1 MRRRRQDEATAPRG
15 LLGNFGLFHDVS
27 FYMIFRRFLPILAV
41 FALVSCRAGRNYI
54 DPIAP
59 RWVGPVP
66 MVPTVATDTLRV
78 VSFNIQYA
86 RHIDSALAVLNE
98 PALRGAD
105 ILLLQE
111 MDAIGTQRIAAALGM
126 GYVYYAAISARRT
139 QRDFG
144 NAILSRWPI
153 EDDDKLI
160 LPHPA
165 QFDGSRRIA
174 VAATIRAGARRV
186 RVYSTHFGTIA
197 DIGPDRRRDQLDAIL
212 RDAKTF
218 DQVIIG
224 GDMNSGSVGEHATAA
239 GYAWPTP
246 TLRTAPFGMHYDHFF
261 LRGLRLTGPDAVGVI
276 EDVRG
281 SSDHRPIWA
290 QIVTGPSIG

>member
-1 MRRRRQDEATAPRG
+1 MTRR
-15 LLGNFGLFHDVS
+15 L
-27 FYMIFRRFLPILAV
+27 FLPFLAV
-41 FALVSCRAGRNYI
+41 LSLVSCRAGRNYV
-54 DPIAP
+54 DPVAP
-59 RWVGPVP
+59 RWVGAVP
-66 MVPTVATDTLRV
+66 SSPAAATDTLRV

-86 RHIDSALAVLNE
+86 RHIDSALAVLDDS
-98 PALRGAD
+98 ALRGAD
-105 ILLLQE
+105 IVLLQE
-111 MDAIGTQRIAAALGM
+111 MDAAGTQRIAAALGM
-126 GYVYYAAISARRT
+126 GYVYYAAINASRT

-165 QFDGSRRIA
+165 QFDGSQRIA
-174 VAATIRAGARRV
+174 AAATIRVGTRRV

-197 DIGPDRRRDQLDAIL
+197 DIGPGRRRGQLDAII
-212 RDAKTF
+212 RDASKY

-224 GDMNSGSVGEHATAA
+224 GDMNSGSVGEHAAAA
-239 GYAWPTP
+239 GYSWPTP
-246 TLRTAPFGMHYDHFF
+246 ALRTARLGMRYDHFF
-261 LRGLRLTGPDAVGVI
+261 LRGVQLAGPDAVGMI

-290 QIVTGPSIG
+290 RIVVGRSIG

>member
-1 MRRRRQDEATAPRG
+1 MTRR
-15 LLGNFGLFHDVS
+15 L
-27 FYMIFRRFLPILAV
+27 FLPFLAV
-41 FALVSCRAGRNYI
+41 FALVSCRAGRNYS
-54 DPIAP
+54 DPFAP
-59 RWVGPVP
+59 RWIGAAPAVPPV
-66 MVPTVATDTLRV
+66 ARDTLRV

-86 RHIDSALAVLNE
+86 RHIDSALAVLGD
-98 PALRGAD
+98 PALRKAD
-105 ILLLQE
+105 IVLLQE
-111 MDAIGTQRIAAALGM
+111 MDAIGTQRIAAVLGM
-126 GYVYYAAISARRT
+126 GYVYYPAINARRT

-165 QFDGSRRIA
+165 RFDGSRRIA
-174 VAATIRAGARRV
+174 VAATIRTGNSRV

-197 DIGPDRRRDQLDAIL
+197 DIGPGRRRDQLDAIM
-212 RDAKTF
+212 RDAEPF
-218 DQVIIG
+218 DRVIIG
-224 GDMNSGSVGEHATAA
+224 GDMNSSSIGEHATAA

-246 TLRTAPFGMHYDHFF
+246 TLRTARLGMRYDHFF
-261 LRGLRLTGPDAVGVI
+261 LRGLHIAGPDAVGVI

-290 QIVTGPSIG
+290 RIVTGPSIG

>member
-1 MRRRRQDEATAPRG
+1 MTRR
-15 LLGNFGLFHDVS
+15 L
-27 FYMIFRRFLPILAV
+27 FLPLLAV
-41 FALVSCRAGRNYI
+41 LALVSCRAGRNYI

-59 RWVGPVP
+59 RWVGPAP
-66 MVPTVATDTLRV
+66 AVPTVASDTLRV

-86 RHIDSALAVLNE
+86 RNIDSALAVLGDS
-98 PALRGAD
+98 ALRGAD
-105 ILLLQE
+105 IVLLQE
-111 MDAIGTQRIAAALGM
+111 MDAVGTQRIAAALRM

-139 QRDFG
+139 HRDFG

-153 EDDDKLI
+153 EEDDKVI

-165 QFDGSRRIA
+165 QFDGSQRIA
-174 VAATIRAGARRV
+174 AAATIRAGGRRV

-197 DIGPDRRRDQLDAIL
+197 DIGPDRRRGQLDAIM
-212 RDAKTF
+212 RDAERY
-218 DQVIIG
+218 DHVIIG
-224 GDMNSGSVGEHATAA
+224 GDMNSGSVGEHAVAS

-246 TLRTAPFGMHYDHFF
+246 GLRTARFGLRYDHFF
-261 LRGLRLTGPDAVGVI
+261 LRGLHLAGPDAVGVV

-290 QIVTGPSIG
+290 WIVTGPSIG

>member
-1 MRRRRQDEATAPRG
+1 MTRG
-15 LLGNFGLFHDVS
+15 L
-27 FYMIFRRFLPILAV
+27 FLPILAV
-41 FALVSCRAGRNYI
+41 LALGACRAGRNYI

-66 MVPTVATDTLRV
+66 AVPTLAADTLRI

-86 RHIDSALAVLNE
+86 RHIDSALAVLGDS
-98 PALRGAD
+98 AIRGAD
-105 ILLLQE
+105 IVLLQE
-111 MDAIGTQRIAAALGM
+111 MDAVGTQRIAAALGM
-126 GYVYYAAISARRT
+126 GYVYYPAISARRT

-174 VAATIRAGARRV
+174 VAATIRAGARRL
-186 RVYSTHFGTIA
+186 RVYSTHFGTMA

-212 RDAKTF
+212 RDAKPF

-224 GDMNSGSVGEHATAA
+224 GDMNSGSVGEHATSA
-239 GYAWPTP
+239 GYDWPTP
-246 TLRTAPFGMHYDHFF
+246 TLRTAPLGMRYDHFF
-261 LRGLRLTGPDAVGVI
+261 LRGLRVAGSDAFGVI
-276 EDVRG
+276 KDVRG
-281 SSDHRPIWA
+281 SSDHHPIWA
-290 QIVTGPSIG
+290 RIVAAPPIG

>member
-1 MRRRRQDEATAPRG
+1 MKMTNR
-15 LLGNFGLFHDVS
+15 LFV
-27 FYMIFRRFLPILAV
+27 PILAV
-41 FALVSCRAGRNYI
+41 FALASCRAGRNYS

-59 RWVGPVP
+59 RWIGA
-66 MVPTVATDTLRV
+66 VPTIPGAATDTLRV

-86 RHIDSALAVLNE
+86 RHIDSALAVLGDS
-98 PALRGAD
+98 ALRGAD
-105 ILLLQE
+105 IVLLQE

-126 GYVYYAAISARRT
+126 GYVYYPAISASRT

-165 QFDGSRRIA
+165 QFDGSQRIA
-174 VAATIRAGARRV
+174 AAATIRAGARRV

-197 DIGPDRRRDQLDAIL
+197 DIGPGRRRGQLDAIM
-212 RDAKTF
+212 RDAERY

-224 GDMNSGSVGEHATAA
+224 GDMNSGSVGEHAAA
-239 GYAWPTP
+239 SGYAWPTP
-246 TLRTAPFGMHYDHFF
+246 ALRTARLGMRYDHFF
-261 LRGLRLTGPDAVGVI
+261 LRGLRVAGPDAVGVI
-276 EDVRG
+276 EEVRG
-281 SSDHRPIWA
+281 SSDHRPIWTR
-290 QIVTGPSIG
+290 VVSGPPIG

>member
-1 MRRRRQDEATAPRG
+1 M
-15 LLGNFGLFHDVS
+15 VS
-27 FYMIFRRFLPILAV
+27 HNVSLYMTRRFSLPILAV
-41 FALVSCRAGRNYI
+41 FALVSCRAGRNYS

-59 RWVGPVP
+59 RWIGAAPSVP
-66 MVPTVATDTLRV
+66 AVTNDTLRV

-86 RHIDSALAVLNE
+86 RHIDSALAVLGD
-98 PALRGAD
+98 PALRDAD
-105 ILLLQE
+105 IVLLQE

-126 GYVYYAAISARRT
+126 GYVYYPAISALRT

-165 QFDGSRRIA
+165 QFDGSQRIA
-174 VAATIRAGARRV
+174 AAATILAGNKRV

-197 DIGPDRRRDQLDAIL
+197 DIGPERRRGQLDTIL
-212 RDAKTF
+212 RDAEGY
-218 DQVIIG
+218 DHVIIG

-246 TLRTAPFGMHYDHFF
+246 TLRTARLGMRYDHFF
-261 LRGLRLTGPDAVGVI
+261 LRGLQIAGPDAVGVI

-290 QIVTGPSIG
+290 RIVSGPSVG